1 MLLVVAMSAVA
12 LAQQKTYPIFG
23 RDDFIKFMK
32 TVGQN
37 FGAVTASISM
47 RDFESAK
54 SQLTRS
60 REQLAVTVT
69 FWRDRKRDD
78 ALKLLKD
85 TLTKMDDLDEALSVV
100 TVDAARA
107 DGILKQVNSACE
119 ACHAVYRQFDPATK
133 TYTFKPGVLP

>member
-1 MLLVVAMSAVA
+1 
-12 LAQQKTYPIFG
+12 
-23 RDDFIKFMK
+23 
-32 TVGQN
+32 
-37 FGAVTASISM
+37 M